1 MHLNRLDYHPKQS
14 AREGELGRTLGRP
27 PKTAERGTGC
37 FERLARVDD
46 ARYLPRRDADLGDL
60 AVEAVEWVRRMRVEG
75 RNWEVLPRPSVVELY
90 PQMRNTE
97 DAPWHGAKTR
107 DRGGAAGSDAAAAH
121 EPGRPRCRD
130 REALGGWY
138 VALRAVDGSP
148 HRPGRGR
155 PHRDDLGRRAHGR
168 VGCHDRRLVCNAE
181 ARRLGVPMGDLPL
194 MVGIGTYNGVD
205 VRVMADVVR
214 YLRGQS
220 LAMAPDYEH
229 LRSSLDDVA
238 AMVE

>member
-1 MHLNRLDYHPKQS
+1 MAQR
-14 AREGELGRTLGRP
+14 REIAEALQDLTL
-27 PKTAERGTGC
+27 
-37 FERLARVDD
+37 
-46 ARYLPRRDADLGDL
+46 LPRMNPAGRDA
-60 AVEAVEWVRRMRVEG
+60 AIARHWEAG
-75 RNWEVLPRPSVVELY
+75 
-90 PQMRNTE
+90 T
-97 DAPWHGAKTR
+97 WHSEQWTAAR
-107 DRGGAAGSDAAAAH
+107 IDPAAAGLI
-121 EPGRPRCRD
+121 ETT
-130 REALGGWY
+130 W
-138 VALRAVDGSP
+138 VDGP
-148 HRPGRGR
+148 TDG
-155 PHRDDLGRRAHGR
+155 LGAMIGAWW
-168 VGCHDRRLVCNAE
+168 CNAE